1 MKRNELLMKPLQL
14 LDLSIGPD
22 LHELTKHG
30 TPVFPCA
37 GYDEDPGKY
46 LAGYIPW
53 HWHEELEVILV
64 TEGETCVLCGETEY
78 CIRAGDAIFVNSNVL
93 HKLRRA
99 HSGEKSRI
107 NSLLF
112 TPELV
117 SGFPQS
123 IVQQRYILPLTK
135 CVSLTEILLD
145 HTVPWQREAIA
156 CFQAA
161 FAAFES
167 DDFGFEMRVQI
178 ELMRMLHEIV
188 VNLQDRIL
196 ENDLVQSRDAGRV
209 KQMLGFVHSHFAE
222 PLTVAR
228 IAEASS
234 ISESECYRCF
244 RKVLDVSPI
253 DYLLQYRIRAAAG
266 MLAGTDMSVSDVCF
280 ASGFNSPSYFA
291 KVFRQELLCSP
302 RKYRLL
308 RRAGTS
314 ANPAG
319 PQA

>member
-1 MKRNELLMKPLQL
+1 MKPLQL
-14 LDLSIGPD
+14 HDLSIGPD
-22 LHELTKHG
+22 LHERTKHG

-37 GYDEDPGKY
+37 GYDEDPAKY

-53 HWHEELEVILV
+53 HWHEELEVALA
-64 TEGETCVLCGETEY
+64 TEGETCVLCGETER
-78 CIRAGDAIFVNSNVL
+78 CIREGDAVFINSNVL

-99 HSGEKSRI
+99 RSGERSRI
-107 NSLLF
+107 NSLVF
-112 TPELV
+112 APELV

-135 CVSLTEILLD
+135 CVSLASVYLD
-145 HTVPWQREAIA
+145 HTVPWQSDAIRY
-156 CFQAA
+156 FQSA
-161 FAAFES
+161 FAAFTG
-167 DDFGFEMRVQI
+167 DAYGFEMNVQI
-178 ELMRMLHEIV
+178 GLMRMLHEIV
-188 VNLQDRIL
+188 VNMQESIS
-196 ENDLVQSRDAGRV
+196 ENDLVQDRDSIRI
-209 KQMLGFVHSHFAE
+209 KQMLGYIHAHFSE

-280 ASGFNSPSYFA
+280 AAGFNSPSYFA
-291 KVFRQELLCSP
+291 KVFRQELLYSP

-308 RRAGTS
+308 RR
-314 ANPAG
+314 PAAAVKRPG
-319 PQA
+319 EDA